1 MNKFL
6 KFFSFDFE
14 NVYNSCIS
22 PSAAHAN
29 DNALASMWFR
39 YLLMRAMSVFKWT
52 LPDSFNERYFKYSIY
67 NELPIAVFYTPE
79 FGYICHQATPQKFDI
94 YHQPSEVLMTVVKSK
109 IKTFSKTYTRTVN
122 DDCVLI
128 SLTEDYLPIS
138 DLISFY
144 SGILAEMYES
154 LLLSLKSSRVSA
166 MFGAKNKNQADSFK
180 KMIDTI
186 MSGNG
191 FAVAYDKEL
200 RDPVTGQLNIEYFN
214 NNPKNTYL
222 VTDLLNDIRSLIRE
236 FDTLIGINTS
246 NTEKRE
252 RLINAEVQQ
261 NNNEATTMVD
271 MWFSRLKKNCE
282 DANNMFGEYG
292 IINIEWRF
300 DNELDNSETG
310 VNNSESDN

>member
-1 MNKFL
+1 MSNFIKS
-6 KFFSFDFE
+6 FSYDFE
-14 NVYNSCIS
+14 NIYNSCCS
-22 PSAAHAN
+22 PSSAHAN
-29 DNALASMWFR
+29 DNALAHMWFR

-52 LPDSFNERYFKYSIY
+52 LPETFNERYFKYSIY
-67 NELPIAVFYTPE
+67 NELPVAAFYTNE
-79 FGYICHQATPQKFDI
+79 FGYICQQATPKVFDI
-94 YHQPSEVLMTVVKSK
+94 YRQPSMVTMTITNTRFK
-109 IKTFSKTYTRTVN
+109 ILSNVYTRTIGS
-122 DDCVLI
+122 DCILF
-128 SLTEDYLPIS
+128 SLTEDYMPIT
-138 DLISFY
+138 DLLRFY
-144 SGILAEMYES
+144 SGTLAEMWES

-166 MFGAKNKNQADSFK
+166 MFGAKNKNQAESFK

-214 NNPKNTYL
+214 ANPKNTYL
-222 VTDLLNDIRSLIRE
+222 VTDLIADIRSVIRE

-261 NNNEATTMVD
+261 NNNEAVTMVD

-292 IINIEWRF
+292 IINIDWRF
-300 DNELDNSETG
+300 SPQLENIDGGVTNEFD
-310 VNNSESDN
+310 D